1 MTRNLALDPAPS
13 LTFLLCGSVGHSD
26 SINLNF
32 LLLKEEIKM
41 VPHVRHGVECS
52 LKGKSLGV

>member
-1 MTRNLALDPAPS
+1 MTRNSALDPAPS
-13 LTFLLCGSVGHSD
+13 LAFLLCGSVGHPV

-32 LLLKEEIKM
+32 LLLREETIM
-41 VPHVRHGVECS
+41 VPRVRHGVESS